1 MAGIFLLLG
10 VLYSHFDTIMLI
22 LTVIFL
28 PSPKSLD
35 CISRLWGA
43 AQQLDLSKLRS
54 HFHNTLL
61 TISFS
66 PLSKATVYTQIKLP
80 PLIPPM
86 HWGEKEI

>member
-10 VLYSHFDTIMLI
+10 VFYSHFDTIMLI

-28 PSPKSLD
+28 PSPKTFG

-54 HFHNTLL
+54 QRTS
-61 TISFS
+61 TT
-66 PLSKATVYTQIKLP
+66 PY
-80 PLIPPM
+80 
-86 HWGEKEI
+86 